1 MNANNLL
8 VGLPAQIN
16 QQNSIQ
22 KQIGSIF
29 SPAVLLSSRIP
40 RKNPLAIQIQPK
52 VKFLP
57 SLLDGQFLLS
67 LNLCRVI

>member
-1 MNANNLL
+1 
-8 VGLPAQIN
+8 
-16 QQNSIQ
+16 
-22 KQIGSIF
+22 
-29 SPAVLLSSRIP
+29 LLSSRIP

-67 LNLCRVI
+67 FNLCRVI